1 MPKWFYV
8 YPFHMSAKLSDADKA
23 LLKSY
28 FLKPAAEGAKAGDD
42 KKADEKKAEP
52 AGAKK

>member
-1 MPKWFYV
+1 
-8 YPFHMSAKLSDADKA
+8 MSAKLSDADKA

-28 FLKPAAEGAKAGDD
+28 FLKGGADGAKAGDD
-42 KKADEKKAEP
+42 KKADDKDADEKKSDEKKAET